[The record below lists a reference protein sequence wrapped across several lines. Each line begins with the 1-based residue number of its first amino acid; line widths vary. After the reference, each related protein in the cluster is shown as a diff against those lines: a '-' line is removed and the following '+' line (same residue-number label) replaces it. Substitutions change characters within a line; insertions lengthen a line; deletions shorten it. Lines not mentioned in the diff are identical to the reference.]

1 MKTYDSYKDS
11 EVEWIG
17 EIPNHWNKLGLGK
30 IGNLYG
36 GLTGK
41 SGEDF
46 RSEDNKLNR
55 PYIPFTNIFNNT
67 YISKDHFQ
75 FVVINEGE
83 SQNVVHRGDLFFLM
97 SSEGYDDLGKSSIL
111 IDNVDGELYLNSFC
125 KGFRIS
131 RKDVNPKFLNYQ
143 LLGDAHRKLIS
154 VEGNG
159 FTRINLRQDNLK
171 SLPVFIPPLA
181 EQQQI
186 VSFLDEKT
194 LLIDSLIEK
203 TQQKIE
209 LLKEK
214 RISLINDVLTKGL
227 NPNAEMKDS
236 GVEWI
241 GEIPNHWK
249 TKRVKYLIEDYN
261 GIKIGPFGSS
271 LKLDTLTDEGIKV
284 YGQSNVI
291 KDDFTLGYRHIP
303 LERFESDFAQYEIFE
318 GDVLVTMMGTTGK
331 SKVFQKEYKR
341 GILDSHLLRL
351 RFKRNTFLSDLFVIS
366 LQESDYVFNQLKL
379 KSKGSIMEG
388 LNSSI
393 VKELTILT
401 PPIAEQQQIIEF
413 LDGKFQKIDR
423 SILKEEK
430 RIELLNEFR
439 KSLISSVVTGK
450 IKVTEDA

>member
-1 MKTYDSYKDS
+1 MKAYDSYKDS

-17 EIPNHWNKLGLGK
+17 KIPNHWNKLGLGK

-111 IDNVDGELYLNSFC
+111 IDNVEGELYLNSFC

-203 TQQKIE
+203 THCKIDF
-209 LLKEK
+209 LKEK
-214 RISLINDVLTKGL
+214 RTSLINEVVTKGL
-227 NPNAEMKDS
+227 NPNIEMKDS

-241 GEIPNHWK
+241 GEIPCQWELKQLKHISEFQNGYGFKSDKWVDSGIPIIRIQNLNGGEHFNFYEEK
-249 TKRVKYLIEDYN
+249 IGLEKYLVSEGDLLFSWSGN
-261 GIKIGPFGSS
+261 VGTSFGPFMWNKKGRHYLNQHIFLLNQKVDVNLKWYFYTLNRLTRFIEEYYTSGVIGLVHITKDELGGS
-271 LKLDTLTDEGIKV
+271 K
-284 YGQSNVI
+284 
-291 KDDFTLGYRHIP
+291 IP
-303 LERFESDFAQYEIFE
+303 Y
-318 GDVLVTMMGTTGK
+318 
-331 SKVFQKEYKR
+331 
-341 GILDSHLLRL
+341 
-351 RFKRNTFLSDLFVIS
+351 
-366 LQESDYVFNQLKL
+366 
-379 KSKGSIMEG
+379 
-388 LNSSI
+388 
-393 VKELTILT
+393 
-401 PPIAEQQQIIEF
+401 PPISEQQQIVEY
-413 LDGKFQKIDR
+413 LDKQTQKIDKTIAVEKER
-423 SILKEEK
+423 VDLLKEY
-430 RIELLNEFR
+430 R